1 MINFIIPGI
10 VLYIIIYGLIKK
22 VDIYDTFQEGV
33 IEGLKMILKIF
44 PTIFTMSLSIN
55 VLISSNLINDLTSH
69 IYLLLKSININS
81 ELLTMAILR
90 PISGSSALIIL
101 DNILSKGPDTFIG
114 RVASVLQGSTDTTI
128 YILGLYFSSIG
139 IKKTKYALIVGLL
152 TDLIAII
159 ISYIVISILF

>member
-10 VLYIIIYGLIKK
+10 VLFIIIYGLIKK
-22 VDIYDTFQEGV
+22 IDIYDTFQEGV

-44 PTIFTMSLSIN
+44 PTIFAMSLSIN
-55 VLISSNLINDLTSH
+55 VLISSNLINDLTKY
-69 IYLLLKSININS
+69 IYPLLKGININS
-81 ELLTMAILR
+81 DLLTIAILR
-90 PISGSSALIIL
+90 PISGSSALIML
-101 DNILSKGPDTFIG
+101 DNILANGPDTFVG

-139 IKKTKYALIVGLL
+139 IKKTKYSIIVGLL

>member
-10 VLYIIIYGLIKK
+10 VLFIIIYGLIKK
-22 VDIYDTFQEGV
+22 IDIYDTFQEGV

-44 PTIFTMSLSIN
+44 PTIFAMSLSIN
-55 VLISSNLINDLTSH
+55 VLISSNLINDLPKY
-69 IYLLLKSININS
+69 IYPLLKGININS
-81 ELLTMAILR
+81 DLLTIAILR
-90 PISGSSALIIL
+90 PISGSSALIML
-101 DNILSKGPDTFIG
+101 DNILANGPDTFVG

-139 IKKTKYALIVGLL
+139 IKKTKYSIIVGLL

>member
-10 VLYIIIYGLIKK
+10 VLLIIIYGLIKK
-22 VDIYDTFQEGV
+22 IDIYDTFQEGV

-44 PTIFTMSLSIN
+44 PTIFAMSLSIN
-55 VLISSNLINDLTSH
+55 VLITSNLINDLTKY
-69 IYLLLKSININS
+69 IYPLLKGININS
-81 ELLTMAILR
+81 DLLTIAILR
-90 PISGSSALIIL
+90 PISGSSALIML
-101 DNILSKGPDTFIG
+101 DNILANGPDTFVG

-139 IKKTKYALIVGLL
+139 IKKTKYSIIVGLL